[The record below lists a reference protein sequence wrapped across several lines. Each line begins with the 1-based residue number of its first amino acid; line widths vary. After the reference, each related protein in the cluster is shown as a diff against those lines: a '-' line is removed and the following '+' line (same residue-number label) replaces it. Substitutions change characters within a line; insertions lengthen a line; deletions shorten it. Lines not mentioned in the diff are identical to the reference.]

1 MIRIRGLRKSFG
13 SRPVLAGIDAEAGE
27 GSIVSIVGPS
37 GCGKSTLL
45 RCFNALTSFD
55 AGTLEV
61 AGFRL
66 QGGVVPPADELCRL
80 RAAVGMVFQELHLF
94 PHLTALENVTL
105 APRVVHGRSRAEVER
120 HGRELLELVGLG
132 ERVGARPAEL
142 SGGQKQRVALAR
154 AVAQGAR
161 VLLLDEPTS
170 ALDAALR
177 EDMRDLLQRAA
188 RGELSAGDGRPLTL
202 VIVTHDE
209 ALAGTL
215 GGVTWRLEQGRI
227 RERRSA

>member
-1 MIRIRGLRKSFG
+1 MIRVRGLRKSYG
-13 SRPVLAGIDAEAGE
+13 GRAVLAGVDAEAPE
-27 GSIVSIVGPS
+27 GSIVTLVGPS

-66 QGGVVPPADELCRL
+66 TGGVTPGPGELVKL
-80 RAAVGMVFQELHLF
+80 RSTVAMVFQELHLF
-94 PHLTALENVTL
+94 PHLSLLDNVTL
-105 APRVVHGRSRAEVER
+105 APRVVRKTPRAEAER
-120 HGRELLELVGLG
+120 HGLELLGLVGLA
-132 ERVGARPAEL
+132 ERALARPAEL
-142 SGGQKQRVALAR
+142 SGGQKQRVAIAR

-177 EDMRDLLQRAA
+177 EDMRELLLRAA
-188 RGELSAGDGRPLTL
+188 RGELSPGPEARPLTL
-202 VIVTHDE
+202 VVVTHDRS
-209 ALAGTL
+209 LAAAL
-215 GGVTWRLEQGRI
+215 GGVSWRLDAGRVVA
-227 RERRSA
+227 SG